1 MKKNIYGYIL
11 QVILVVFT
19 FVIIYLPIGII
30 FLISIHGSR
39 FSFDTFEFTLD
50 WYRGIADDQPL
61 VEAIFVTLRIAV
73 ISTVVSTILGTLFA
87 IGIHSLHKKA
97 RLRFMILNNMPVVNP
112 DIVTGIMLFM
122 VFRFFRLTF
131 GFPTML
137 LAHIFFS
144 IPFVILSV
152 LPKLKSL
159 DSNLFDAALDLGATK
174 FKAIIY
180 VIIPSIKI
188 GMIAGALIA
197 FTMSIDDFIISYF
210 MKSGDFHN
218 VSTLIYSRLARR
230 QISPEVFAYNSVIVL
245 LTVSIMIAFNQLNK
259 KDKKLKEK

>member
-1 MKKNIYGYIL
+1 MKKNMYGYIL
-11 QVILVVFT
+11 QIILVVFT
-19 FVIIYLPIGII
+19 FIIIYLPIGII

-39 FSFDTFEFTLD
+39 FSFDTFEFTFE
-50 WYRGIADDQPL
+50 WYRGIADDKPL
-61 VEAIFVTLRIAV
+61 MDAIFVTLRIAFL
-73 ISTVVSTILGTLFA
+73 STIVSTILGTLFA
-87 IGIHSLHKKA
+87 IGIHSLNKKA

-137 LAHIFFS
+137 LAHVFFS

-245 LTVSIMIAFNQLNK
+245 LTISIMIAFNQLNK
-259 KDKKLKEK
+259 KEKKLKEK